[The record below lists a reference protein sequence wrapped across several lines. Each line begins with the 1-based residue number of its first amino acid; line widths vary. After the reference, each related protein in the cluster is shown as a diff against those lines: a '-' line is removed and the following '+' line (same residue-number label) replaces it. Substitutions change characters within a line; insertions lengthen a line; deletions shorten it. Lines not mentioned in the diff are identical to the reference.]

1 MASRKQTPRDLAE
14 RVGAS
19 RQGDSMTEIR
29 CQRSEVSGQKAS
41 RGLALSSLPFALS
54 LVSVLLLAL
63 CSSAE
68 AQQSGKVPRVGYV
81 TSTGTPSNP
90 GPSGQAFRQG
100 LRDLG
105 YVEGQNILVEYRY
118 IEGNPDRIPGFIAEL
133 FELKVDVLVATSPT
147 AIRAAKQTTKTVPIV
162 MVTTQDP
169 VVTGIVNS
177 LARPGGNVTG
187 LTQLT
192 RELSG
197 KRLEL
202 LKEVIP
208 TVSRIGV
215 LTVEGP
221 GALGSAL
228 KEYEAAAQA
237 LEIPILSLRVRRS
250 NPDIEGAFRRAI
262 KGRVG
267 ALIIAR
273 NQVLTPHTKKIG
285 DLALKNR
292 LPSMHEVMHYVEA
305 GGLMSYGASD
315 VDLFRRAAAYVD
327 KILKGTK
334 PADLPVEQPTKFEFV
349 INLKIAKALNLTIPQ
364 SVLFRA
370 DRVIK

>member
-1 MASRKQTPRDLAE
+1 
-14 RVGAS
+14 
-19 RQGDSMTEIR
+19 MTKKII
-29 CQRSEVSGQKAS
+29 
-41 RGLALSSLPFALS
+41 
-54 LVSVLLLAL
+54 LLAL
-63 CSSAE
+63 CSLLLAPCSAVQ
-68 AQQSGKVPRVGYV
+68 AQQPTKIPRVGYV
-81 TSTGTPSNP
+81 TSTGNSNDP

-100 LRDLG
+100 LQDLG
-105 YVEGQNILVEYRY
+105 YIEGKNILVEYRY

-133 FELKVDVLVATSPT
+133 LELKVDVLVATSPT

-349 INLKIAKALNLTIPQ
+349 INLKTAKALNLTIPQ

-370 DRVIK
+370 DRVIR